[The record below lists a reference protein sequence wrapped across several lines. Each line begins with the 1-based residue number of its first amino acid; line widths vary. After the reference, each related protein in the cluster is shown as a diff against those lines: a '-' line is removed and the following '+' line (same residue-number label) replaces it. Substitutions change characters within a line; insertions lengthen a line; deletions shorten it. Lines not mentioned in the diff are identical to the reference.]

1 MFCLSFQSISAFSAL
16 PSFLEG
22 TTLSDIL
29 CREAPPERGKFI
41 QMLLVRLEVECMK
54 GLSAGISEAFNY
66 NISTQ
71 TQVLAVWIFII
82 YKKRRLFVLVI
93 YW

>member
-1 MFCLSFQSISAFSAL
+1 MIKFFRVSISENVNALVVVSVDFSL
-16 PSFLEG
+16 FSTSFILEG

-54 GLSAGISEAFNY
+54 GLNRWYLRG
-66 NISTQ
+66 
-71 TQVLAVWIFII
+71 L
-82 YKKRRLFVLVI
+82 
-93 YW
+93 

>member
-1 MFCLSFQSISAFSAL
+1 MIKFFCVSISENVNVLLVVSVDFSIFST
-16 PSFLEG
+16 SFILEG

-54 GLSAGISEAFNY
+54 GISAGI
-66 NISTQ
+66 
-71 TQVLAVWIFII
+71 
-82 YKKRRLFVLVI
+82 
-93 YW
+93 

>member
-1 MFCLSFQSISAFSAL
+1 MLKFFCVSISENVNVLLVVSVDFSIFST
-16 PSFLEG
+16 SFILEG

-54 GLSAGISEAFNY
+54 GISAGI
-66 NISTQ
+66 
-71 TQVLAVWIFII
+71 
-82 YKKRRLFVLVI
+82 
-93 YW
+93 

>member
-1 MFCLSFQSISAFSAL
+1 MIKFFRVSISENVNVLLVVSVDFSIF
-16 PSFLEG
+16 STSVILEG

-54 GLSAGISEAFNY
+54 GISAGI
-66 NISTQ
+66 
-71 TQVLAVWIFII
+71 
-82 YKKRRLFVLVI
+82 
-93 YW
+93 

>member
-1 MFCLSFQSISAFSAL
+1 MTSHVGIFINIKFFRVSISENVNVLLVVSVDFSIFST
-16 PSFLEG
+16 SFILEG

-54 GLSAGISEAFNY
+54 GISAGI
-66 NISTQ
+66 
-71 TQVLAVWIFII
+71 
-82 YKKRRLFVLVI
+82 
-93 YW
+93 

>member
-1 MFCLSFQSISAFSAL
+1 MLKFFRVSISENVNVLLVVSVDFSIF
-16 PSFLEG
+16 STSVILEG

-54 GLSAGISEAFNY
+54 GISAGI
-66 NISTQ
+66 
-71 TQVLAVWIFII
+71 
-82 YKKRRLFVLVI
+82 
-93 YW
+93 

>member
-1 MFCLSFQSISAFSAL
+1 MIKFFHVSISENVNVLLVVSVDFSIF
-16 PSFLEG
+16 STSVILEG

-54 GLSAGISEAFNY
+54 GISAGI
-66 NISTQ
+66 
-71 TQVLAVWIFII
+71 
-82 YKKRRLFVLVI
+82 
-93 YW
+93 

>member
-1 MFCLSFQSISAFSAL
+1 MLKFFCVSISENVNVLLVVSVDFSIFST
-16 PSFLEG
+16 SFILEG

-54 GLSAGISEAFNY
+54 GISADI
-66 NISTQ
+66 
-71 TQVLAVWIFII
+71 
-82 YKKRRLFVLVI
+82 
-93 YW
+93 

>member
-1 MFCLSFQSISAFSAL
+1 MIKFFRVSISENVNVLLVVSVDFSIFST
-16 PSFLEG
+16 SFILEG

-54 GLSAGISEAFNY
+54 EISAGI
-66 NISTQ
+66 
-71 TQVLAVWIFII
+71 
-82 YKKRRLFVLVI
+82 
-93 YW
+93 